1 MGKPPQLKLLG
12 DQLVAVDKNQTA
24 RIQRHRPS
32 PPGATRTAAP
42 VPTPPSD
49 GAADACERA
58 TGAESPLPEGIECTQ
73 CGCAFVNTAA
83 FDAHCP
89 DGTCRKPPDVGLV
102 VANRGVVW
110 LESARHLE
118 RP

>member
-1 MGKPPQLKLLG
+1 LTKCDLGFCTLAGTQLSDSAAAHLR
-12 DQLVAVDKNQTA
+12 QE
-24 RIQRHRPS
+24 
-32 PPGATRTAAP
+32 PPGRP
-42 VPTPPSD
+42 LRYNPPSERATE
-49 GAADACERA
+49 GCERA
-58 TGAESPLPEGIECTQ
+58 SGAEIDPPVDVECTG